1 MNLRNL
7 SWTLKESLKMQQ
19 LKRTN
24 FKEFKKTRLIFS
36 NKLPLLPIEENKQ
49 SLIKQHMFL
58 NGHKL
63 QEKESLSIQL
73 LLMHFNY

>member
-36 NKLPLLPIEENKQ
+36 NKLPLLLIEENKQ

-63 QEKESLSIQL
+63 QEKEFLSIQL